1 MPSITWVT
9 GHVLNNSFQHIVS
22 MMLEFHL
29 YHLPPGFL
37 SLRKEEPLPEL
48 FPQTPVPS
56 YSWPRSTQV
65 VDKIVTPSCFRSSLL
80 PCPFLWCPLC
90 HSFSPPVVVETCNVS
105 RPSVYCI
112 YLISTLIACVLQT
125 NPAVSRYYLQFLD
138 TTGLSVSIGQ
148 IRWYTT
154 SFNRLLLRFGQWKSR
169 WLQAWFTGGMYFGV
183 VAMFVAVILLVVTLI
198 NAVKRKPAEKQVLT
212 PVVRFVQML
221 PKFSCMY
228 SDC

>member
-22 MMLEFHL
+22 TMLEFHL
-29 YHLPPGFL
+29 
-37 SLRKEEPLPEL
+37 
-48 FPQTPVPS
+48 
-56 YSWPRSTQV
+56 
-65 VDKIVTPSCFRSSLL
+65 
-80 PCPFLWCPLC
+80 
-90 HSFSPPVVVETCNVS
+90 
-105 RPSVYCI
+105 YCI

-154 SFNRLLLRFGQWKSR
+154 SFNRLLLRFGQWKAR

-212 PVVRFVQML
+212 PVVRIVRML
-221 PKFSCMY
+221 LKIQLHVY
-228 SDC
+228 